1 MHGRDHYAMK
11 GMGGDQESASKMMEE
26 EAAAPP
32 EPSGMVVDNVSIKR
46 AKNGGWIV
54 QCSKH
59 EADASGNM
67 PGRYENNEYVF
78 ASLAEAVPFI
88 EQEFGASAE
97 GGAPA
102 DASAMPVGG
111 AVA

>member
-26 EAAAPP
+26 EPAAPP
-32 EPSGMVVDNVSIKR
+32 TQGGMVVDNVSIKR

-54 QCSKH
+54 SCSKH
-59 EADASGNM
+59 EANPSGDR
-67 PGRYENNEYVF
+67 PARYESDDYTF
-78 ASLAEAVPFI
+78 ASLAEAAPFI

-102 DASAMPVGG
+102 DAPAIPMGG
-111 AVA
+111 GMA

>member
-11 GMGGDQESASKMMEE
+11 GTGGGEESASRMMEE
-26 EAAAPP
+26 EPAEQPAKG
-32 EPSGMVVDNVSIKR
+32 GMVVDNVSIKR

-59 EADASGNM
+59 EANPSGNM
-67 PGRYENNEYVF
+67 PGKYENNEYVF
-78 ASLAEAVPFI
+78 TSLAEAVPFI

-97 GGAPA
+97 GETAAAPA
-102 DASAMPVGG
+102 QPGG
-111 AVA
+111 AYV